1 MNDVIIKIIPLGFDL
16 FISDATIRLLFAHKQ
31 YLDIHFV
38 DQTHFALY
46 YYNKKQYRVTRR
58 RSVLDYVGSPISV
71 RNLETGLII
80 DGKIISII
88 ETEKISEIVFSANG
102 MKFTIVRDHRSGDWY
117 EKSDGKRYKI

>member
-1 MNDVIIKIIPLGFDL
+1 M
-16 FISDATIRLLFAHKQ
+16 
-31 YLDIHFV
+31 
-38 DQTHFALY
+38 
-46 YYNKKQYRVTRR
+46 
-58 RSVLDYVGSPISV
+58 LDYVGSPISV

-102 MKFTIVRDHRSGDWY
+102 MKFTIVRDHRSGYWY